1 MSGTFNDSRSSV
13 GRPAESPAG
22 GRKWWAL
29 AACCFGLFMALLDV
43 TVVNVA
49 LPVVQRD
56 LGASFSAL
64 QWVIDAYTIALAV
77 LLVSAGRLADVFGR
91 KRVFMVGLSIF
102 TLGSLLCGLSASFT
116 VFGLS
121 HIQMLWGARV
131 IQGVGG
137 SVMLPVSLAIVSST
151 FEGRQRGTAIGIWG
165 GVSGLAT
172 AIGPVVGGLLVEKV
186 SWQSIF
192 YLNIPIGVIGVA
204 LSAWA
209 IWESRDERAT
219 RSIDLFGLATITVG
233 LFCLVL
239 ALIQGGDKGWS
250 SAYILTLFG
259 ISSGSLIFFVVGES
273 RIRNPM
279 VDPRLFKNKSFTG
292 SAIIAFALSAGLY
305 SMFFFLALY
314 LQNSL
319 SFNAFETGL
328 RLLPLSGLV
337 LFAAPLAGNL
347 TGRIGPRPVLF
358 AGMALLAVAVY
369 LMARISP
376 EDGPSDWVVLLPAF
390 VIAGLGNGLVN
401 PPISTVAVS
410 TVSPRFAGM
419 AAGVNNVC
427 RQVGIAFGI
436 AFWGAILTNRYNR
449 YVQDKISALDGPRL
463 TGQIKQNIVDGV
475 QSAGTTAGSMGLKG
489 APASFRDASF
499 FSEVQDIARAAF
511 IDGTVDVLRLA
522 AIMLAF
528 GALAALIL
536 VRSSDLIGY
545 SPEEA
550 GETKETTGRGRK
562 VSDEQPEDGGPDC

>member
-1 MSGTFNDSRSSV
+1 MSEALDGSQSTSDS
-13 GRPAESPAG
+13 PAESPAG

-49 LPVVQRD
+49 LPVIQRD
-56 LGASFSAL
+56 LGTSFSAL

-77 LLVSAGRLADVFGR
+77 LLVSAGRLGDVFGR
-91 KRVFMVGLSIF
+91 KRVFMVGLGIF
-102 TLGSLLCGLSASFT
+102 TVGSLLCGLSANFT
-116 VFGLS
+116 VFELS
-121 HIQMLWGARV
+121 HIQVLWGARV
-131 IQGVGG
+131 IQGIGG

-204 LSAWA
+204 LTAWA
-209 IWESRDERAT
+209 IRETRDERAS
-219 RSIDLFGLATITVG
+219 RSIDLFGLATITSG

-239 ALIQGGDKGWS
+239 ALIQGGDKGWDS
-250 SAYILTLFG
+250 TYIVILFAV
-259 ISSGSLIFFVVGES
+259 SVLSLILFVVGEL

-292 SAIIAFALSAGLY
+292 SAITAFALSAGLY

-337 LFAAPLAGNL
+337 LFTAPLAGNL

-358 AGMALLAVAVY
+358 SGMALLAVAVF

-376 EDGPSDWVVLLPAF
+376 GDGPPDWVVLLPAF
-390 VIAGLGNGLVN
+390 IIAGLGNGLVN

-410 TVSPRFAGM
+410 TVSTRFAGM
-419 AAGVNNVC
+419 ASGVNNVC

-436 AFWGAILTNRYNR
+436 AFWGAILTSRYNH
-449 YVQDKISALDGPRL
+449 YVQDKISELNGPRL
-463 TGQIKQNIVDGV
+463 TEGIKQNIVDGV
-475 QSAGTTAGSMGLKG
+475 QRAGTTAGSTGLKG
-489 APASFRDASF
+489 APTSFRDTPLF
-499 FSEVQDIARAAF
+499 PEVQNIARASF
-511 IDGTVDVLRLA
+511 IDGTVDIFRLA

-528 GALAALIL
+528 GALATLIL

-545 SPEEA
+545 SPSEA
-550 GETKETTGRGRK
+550 NEAKGKEGRETCDDEAP
-562 VSDEQPEDGGPDC
+562 SDSEFNR